1 MKTNVIIPMSYKL
14 STCPKKGKKQAEIQ
28 TMFLRYKAMSQI
40 KSKVQEY
47 ILKNNKIA
55 KKKKKK
61 QKESAVFMSVCLFVY
76 LQDH

>member
-47 ILKNNKIA
+47 ILKNNK
-55 KKKKKK
+55 KVKRKCC
-61 QKESAVFMSVCLFVY
+61 VYVY
-76 LQDH
+76 LSICLSTRSLEMPLP